1 MTATVPL
8 LKAEPR
14 FSIIIPA
21 HNEEDR
27 IESTLEQYARTFA
40 DSEII
45 VALNGCTD
53 GTLSVVARVEALH
66 ANVRHVEIPETIG
79 KGGAVRAGFM
89 LAQAPVV
96 GYADADGATSAT
108 EMRRLCESLGNDDGV
123 IASRW
128 MPGAEIDVKQT
139 LLRRAASRTFNLV
152 VRALFGLRYADT
164 QCGAKVFS
172 RRSLEQAMRYVE
184 TSNLAFD
191 VDLLF
196 VMKSLGLRVREEPT
210 FWSDVEGSRLRLGP
224 ASRLMLAAVIRLR
237 LRYSILR
244 LLVPIYDRLFPT
256 RPVRAKDRY
265 NILILNWRDPKHPQA
280 GGAEKYLFEQA
291 KRWLQRGHFV
301 EWLSGGFAGGAPRD
315 TIDSIPIRRVGNA
328 VTVYAAVPWTYVTE
342 FRDRFDV
349 ILDAENG
356 LPFFSPLYS
365 LKPKLCIV
373 HHVHLEVFRNH
384 LPRWLAYPLMA
395 CERTIV
401 PLIYRNVPFVAV
413 SEDTRAE
420 MNAIGMSKRPVSI
433 VYNGVD
439 DDLTPGAK
447 APIPTILYLGR
458 LMPYK
463 RVDRLIEALAEVKE
477 SVPDARLVIAG
488 DGQSKAALEKHAE
501 RLGLARSVTFE
512 GFVDEARKRE
522 LLACAW
528 TLVNPSEIE
537 GWGVS
542 VIEAN
547 ACGTAAIA
555 FDVPGLRE
563 SIRNNETGH
572 VVPKDGKLAPSIVR
586 LLSDPDH
593 RERLERGAIAWAR
606 NFSWDKSAGEMLKEM
621 DKAVVGFDRSLV
633 EAKK

>member
-8 LKAEPR
+8 LKTEPR

-27 IESTLEQYARTFA
+27 IERTLEQYARTFA

-53 GTLSVVARVEALH
+53 TTAQVVERVAALH
-66 ANVRHVEIPETIG
+66 SNIRYVEIAETIG
-79 KGGAVRAGFM
+79 KGGAIRAGFM
-89 LAQAPVV
+89 LAGAPVV
-96 GYADADGATSAT
+96 GYADADGATAAA
-108 EMRRLCESLGNDDGV
+108 EMRRLCESLGTVDGV

-128 MPGAEIDVKQT
+128 MPGAAIDVKQT
-139 LLRRAASRTFNLV
+139 LLRRAASRTFNFV
-152 VRALFGLRYADT
+152 VRALFGLRYTDT
-164 QCGAKVFS
+164 QCGAKVFTK
-172 RRSLEQAMRYVE
+172 RSLEEAMRYVE

-196 VMKSLGLRVREEPT
+196 VMKSLGFRVREEPT
-210 FWSDVEGSRLRLGP
+210 FWNDVEGSRLRLGA

-244 LLVPIYDRLFPT
+244 LIVPIYDRLFPT

-291 KRWLQRGHFV
+291 KRWLHRGHYV
-301 EWLSGGFAGGAPRD
+301 EWLSGGFAGGAARD
-315 TIDSIPIRRVGNA
+315 SIDSIPIRRVGNA

-342 FRDRFDV
+342 FRDRFDIV
-349 ILDAENG
+349 LDAENG

-373 HHVHLEVFRNH
+373 HHVHLDVFRNH
-384 LPRWLAYPLMA
+384 LPKWLAYPLMA

-401 PLIYRNVPFVAV
+401 PMVYRNVPFVTV

-420 MNAIGMSKRPVSI
+420 MKAIGMSKRPVSI

-447 APIPTILYLGR
+447 ATAPTVLYFGR
-458 LMPYK
+458 LMAYK
-463 RVDRLIEALAEVKE
+463 RVDRLIEAFGKVKA
-477 SVPDARLVIAG
+477 SVPEAHLIIAG
-488 DGQSKAALEKHAE
+488 AGPAKQALEKCVE
-501 RLGLARSVTFE
+501 RLGLMTCVTFE
-512 GFVDEARKRE
+512 GFVGDARKRE
-522 LLACAW
+522 LLQHAW
-528 TLVNPSEIE
+528 ILVNPSEIE

-555 FDVPGLRE
+555 YDVPGLRE
-563 SIRNNETGH
+563 SIRHDQTGL
-572 VVPKDGKLAPSIVR
+572 VVSKDGDLAASIVT
-586 LLSDPDH
+586 LLRDGAL

-606 NFSWDKSAGEMLKEM
+606 NFSWDKSAGNMLKEM
-621 DKAVVGFDRSLV
+621 DKAVVGFDRGLV
-633 EAKK
+633 EAKR

>member
-1 MTATVPL
+1 MVPL
-8 LKAEPR
+8 LKTEPR

-21 HNEEDR
+21 HNEQDR
-27 IESTLEQYARTFA
+27 IESTLEQYARAFA

-53 GTLSVVARVEALH
+53 GTLAAVERVEARTL
-66 ANVRHVEIPETIG
+66 NVRHVEIPETIG

-89 LAQAPVV
+89 LARASVV
-96 GYADADGATSAT
+96 GYVDADGATAAG
-108 EMRRLCESLGNDDGV
+108 EMRRLCESLETDDGV

-128 MPGAEIDVKQT
+128 VPGAAIDRKQT
-139 LLRRAASRTFNLV
+139 LLRRAASRTFNLI
-152 VRALFGLRYADT
+152 VRVLFGLPYADT

-172 RRSLEQAMRYVE
+172 RSSLELAMRHVE

-196 VMKSLGLRVREEPT
+196 VMKALGLSVREEPT
-210 FWSDVEGSRLRLGP
+210 YWSDVEGSRLRLGQ

-237 LRYSILR
+237 LRHSILR
-244 LLVPIYDRLFPT
+244 LLVPVYDRLFPT
-256 RPVRAKDRY
+256 RPVRVKDRY
-265 NILILNWRDPKHPQA
+265 NILVMNWRDPKHPQA

-291 KRWLQRGHFV
+291 KRWLRRGHYV
-301 EWLSGGFAGGAPRD
+301 EWLSGGFAGGAARD
-315 TIDSIPIRRVGNA
+315 SIDSIPIRRVGNA

-373 HHVHLEVFRNH
+373 HHVHLEVFRKH
-384 LPRWLAYPLMA
+384 LPAWLAYPLML

-401 PLIYRNVPFVAV
+401 PLVYRNVPFVAV

-439 DDLTPGAK
+439 GDLVPGPK
-447 APIPTILYLGR
+447 APLPTILYLGR

-463 RVDRLIEALAEVKE
+463 RVDLLIDALAEVRE
-477 SVPDARLVIAG
+477 SVPNASLVVAG
-488 DGQSKAALEKHAE
+488 DGPERPVLEKRAE
-501 RLGLARSVTFE
+501 RLGLTSCVTFE
-512 GFVDEARKRE
+512 GFVDERRKRE
-522 LLACAW
+522 LLQKAW
-528 TLVNPSEIE
+528 VLVNPSEIE

-547 ACGTAAIA
+547 ACGTAAVA

-563 SIRNNETGH
+563 SVRHNQTGL
-572 VVPKDGKLAPSIVR
+572 VVPKDAELAPSILS
-586 LLSDPDH
+586 LLRDSAL
-593 RERLERGAIAWAR
+593 RERLERGAVAWAR
-606 NFSWDKSAGEMLKEM
+606 NFSWDRSADGMLKEM

-633 EAKK
+633 EAKR

>member
-1 MTATVPL
+1 MVPL

-27 IESTLEQYARTFA
+27 IERTLEHYARTFA

-53 GTLSVVARVEALH
+53 ATLQIVERAAGLH
-66 ANVRHVEIPETIG
+66 SNVRYVEIPETIG

-89 LAQAPVV
+89 LAGAPVI
-96 GYADADGATSAT
+96 GYADADGATAAT
-108 EMRRLCESLGNDDGV
+108 EMRRLCESLGADDGV

-128 MPGAEIDVKQT
+128 MRGAAIDVKQT
-139 LLRRAASRTFNLV
+139 LLRRAASRTFNFI

-164 QCGAKVFS
+164 QCGAKVFTK
-172 RRSLEQAMRYVE
+172 RSFEQAMRYVE

-196 VMKSLGLRVREEPT
+196 VMRSLGFHVREEPT
-210 FWSDVEGSRLRLGP
+210 FWSDVEGSRLRLGA
-224 ASRLMLAAVIRLR
+224 ASRLMLAAIIRLR

-244 LLVPIYDRLFPT
+244 LIVPIYDRFFPT
-256 RPVRAKDRY
+256 RPVRAQDRL

-291 KRWLQRGHFV
+291 KRWLRRGHYV
-301 EWLSGGFAGGAPRD
+301 EWLSGGFAGGAARD
-315 TIDSIPIRRVGNA
+315 SIDSIPIRRVGNS

-373 HHVHLEVFRNH
+373 HHVHLDVFRNY
-384 LPRWLAYPLMA
+384 LPKWLAYPLMV
-395 CERTIV
+395 CEHTIV
-401 PLIYRNVPFVAV
+401 PLVYRNVPFVTV

-439 DDLTPGAK
+439 DGLAPGTK
-447 APIPTILYLGR
+447 APVPAVLYLGR

-463 RVDRLIEALAEVKE
+463 RVDRLIEAFAKVRE
-477 SVPDARLVIAG
+477 SVPEAQLAIAG
-488 DGQSKAALEKHAE
+488 DGPARQALERRVE
-501 RLGLARSVTFE
+501 QLGLTSSVTFE
-512 GFVDEARKRE
+512 GFVSDTCKRE
-522 LLACAW
+522 LLQRAW

-547 ACGTAAIA
+547 ACGTTAIA

-563 SIRNNETGH
+563 SIRNDETGL
-572 VVPKDGKLAPSIVR
+572 VVAKDGDLAASIIS
-586 LLSDPDH
+586 LLRDVAL

-606 NFSWDKSAGEMLKEM
+606 NFSWDRSADEMLREM
-621 DKAVVGFDRSLV
+621 SKAIVGFDFSAV
-633 EAKK
+633 EALR